1 MIMLPRHSLVKPLG
15 LRAKSISK
23 ATRGRTQNTLPMARH
38 PDASHT
44 VLRML
49 ALLP

>member
-1 MIMLPRHSLVKPLG
+1 MIMLPRHSLVKHSG

-23 ATRGRTQNTLPMARH
+23 VTRGRTQNTLLMAQH

-44 VLRML
+44 VLHML